1 MKRPLVAVPALCNSA
16 TAFGALGADV
26 GVFVPIRPPGACGRV
41 DIGPFARPQL
51 S

>member
-16 TAFGALGADV
+16 TAFGALAADV
-26 GVFVPIRPPGACGRV
+26 GVFIPIRPPGACGRV
-41 DIGPFARPQL
+41 NIGPFARPQL